1 MAANKLD
8 DISSI
13 TVSAGAL
20 SKTLGISER
29 MVRYLAEDGIMVK
42 TSSGRYKLQESIFN
56 YIANLRVNNDM
67 KNMPKL
73 EDELDL
79 DIEKALHERVKR
91 HITELKLALMKGK
104 VHKSEDVEAVMMD
117 MLANFKTKLLA
128 IPSKLTPLLL
138 DKDKAQIQNILTDE
152 IYETLTELSSY
163 NAMDFYGKEYVDNE
177 DEPEEEEEMYLND
190 EGKESGI

>member
-1 MAANKLD
+1 MMAANKLD

-29 MVRYLAEDGIMVK
+29 MVRYLAQDGIMVK
-42 TSSGRYKLQESIFN
+42 TSSGRYKLQESMYN

-67 KNMPKL
+67 GNGGATQL
-73 EDELDL
+73 EDELVLED
-79 DIEKALHERVKR
+79 EKAAHERIKR

-104 VHKSEDVEAVMMD
+104 VHKAEDVEVVMTD

-128 IPSKLTPLLL
+128 LPTKLTPLLV
-138 DKDKAQIQNILTDE
+138 DKDKSQIQTILTDE
-152 IYETLTELSSY
+152 IHEALAELSEY
-163 NAMDFYGKEYVDNE
+163 NARDFYGDEFIDNE
-177 DEPEEEEEMYLND
+177 NEEEMVLNYD
-190 EGKESGI
+190 E